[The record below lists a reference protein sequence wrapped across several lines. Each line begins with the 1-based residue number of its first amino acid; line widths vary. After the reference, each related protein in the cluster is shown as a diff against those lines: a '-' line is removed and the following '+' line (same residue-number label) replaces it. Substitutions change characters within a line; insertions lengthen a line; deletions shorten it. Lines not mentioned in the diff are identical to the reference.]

1 MRAVDEWITMDDG
14 VRLAVTLFHPD
25 ATDQPRPAILEALPY
40 RKDDATASYRAEYA
54 RLADEGRY
62 TVARLDIRG
71 TGSSEGDA
79 VDEYTEREQ
88 RDLELVIDW
97 LAGQSWSSGAV
108 GMYGTSYSGFNSL
121 QLAARRP
128 AALRAII
135 AIYATDD
142 RYTDDVHYSG
152 GALRGIDLVDYCHY
166 MTAFNALPP
175 VPSIYGDGWRDEW
188 RRRVDA
194 MEPWLLRWLR
204 EQVDG
209 PYWRNGSLRAAA
221 SGMGRADGYERIDCP
236 TMLVAGWADGYRNN
250 SFRTFERLRCPKA
263 LLFGPWSHMSTA
275 YSLPGPHLD
284 LVPEMIAW
292 WDRWLRGLDNGI
304 DREPPIRVFVR
315 HPTLPEPDLAHH
327 AGEWRYETQWPPE
340 RMVERSLTPVS
351 RGIVSVV
358 PRGGVGV
365 DAWISCAGG
374 LPWGQPLDLR
384 ADDVWSRCLDWPVGS
399 DPIEVLGHAVVRTR
413 VRVDAAVAQLS
424 VKLESVFPD
433 GTSALVARGLL
444 NLCHRESM
452 ANPTPMEPGEWYDVE
467 VELEAGSWVFAPGH
481 VIRLALSGGDWPN
494 NWMAPNAAPIDVDLD
509 ATTLVLP
516 VLEGPVPLERVPTF
530 ADAGGFGRT
539 GNPSEVDDDHSPP
552 PRWQIERDVLRR
564 AITARTHYGNVTD
577 EYIDDYVG
585 EITVSTTDP
594 AVASAAATTT
604 VTIVW
609 PEARVR
615 SEARLRFRSDASDYH
630 VEIDLDVDLD
640 GEPFARRTWTETIP
654 RHLQ

>member
-1 MRAVDEWITMDDG
+1 VHAVDEWITMDDG
-14 VRLAVTLFHPD
+14 VRLALTLFHPD
-25 ATDQPRPAILEALPY
+25 AADGRRPAILEALPY
-40 RKDDATASYRAEYA
+40 RKDDATASYRAEYE

-62 TVARLDIRG
+62 TVARLDVRG

-79 VDEYTEREQ
+79 LDEYTEREQ
-88 RDLELVIDW
+88 RDLESVIAW
-97 LAGQSWSSGAV
+97 LAGQSWSSGSV

-121 QLAARRP
+121 QLATRRP
-128 AALRAII
+128 PALRAVI

-142 RYTDDVHYSG
+142 RFTDDVHYSG

-175 VPSIYGDGWRDEW
+175 VPSIFGEGWRAEW
-188 RRRVDA
+188 RRRVET

-221 SGMGRADGYERIDCP
+221 SGAGRHDGYERIECP

-250 SFRTFERLRCPKA
+250 SLRTFERLRCPKA

-292 WDRWLRGLDNGI
+292 WDRWLRGVDNGI
-304 DREPPIRVFVR
+304 DQDPPIRVFVR
-315 HPTLPEPDLAHH
+315 HATHPEPDLAEHV
-327 AGEWRYETQWPPE
+327 GEWRYETQWPPE
-340 RMVERSLTPVS
+340 RLVERSLVPRS
-351 RGIVSVV
+351 GGIVTV
-358 PRGGVGV
+358 PTRGGVGV

-374 LPWGQPLDLR
+374 LPWGQSLDLR
-384 ADDVWSRCLDWPVGS
+384 CDDAWSRCLDWSVGS
-399 DPIEVLGHAVVRTR
+399 QPIEMLGHAILRTR
-413 VRVDAAVAQLS
+413 VRVDVPIAQLS
-424 VKLESVFPD
+424 AKLESVFPD

-452 ANPTPMEPGEWYDVE
+452 SNPTPLQPGEWYDV
-467 VELEAGSWVFAPGH
+467 VLELEAGSWVFPSDH
-481 VIRLALSGGDWPN
+481 TIRLALAGGDWPN
-494 NWMAPNAAPIDVDLD
+494 NWMGPHVAAIDVDLD
-509 ATTLVLP
+509 ATTLLLP
-516 VLEGPVPLERVPTF
+516 VVDGEPPVMRTPTF
-530 ADAGGFGRT
+530 VDAGGYGRSGDPT
-539 GNPSEVDDDHSPP
+539 HHEDESVRPIW
-552 PRWQIERDVLRR
+552 RIERDVL
-564 AITARTHYGNVTD
+564 ARTVSARTRYGNVGD
-577 EYIDDYVG
+577 EYLDDYAG

-594 AVASAAATTT
+594 AVGSANATTR
-604 VTIVW
+604 VKIVW
-609 PEARVR
+609 PEATVE
-615 SEARLRFRSDASDYH
+615 SEARLRFRSNATGYH

-640 GEPFARRTWTETIP
+640 GEPFARRTWNETIP